1 MKKLWFRARVALG
14 WVLLAI
20 MAWAPVADAL
30 RQAIDFDS
38 VRFKRHVKSNWRE
51 YVDCWKG
58 AAKAFK
64 RGEFD
69 GGTKLE
75 RSNDS

>member
-14 WVLLAI
+14 SVLLAI
-20 MAWAPVADAL
+20 MACMPVVDAL

-38 VRFKRHVKSNWRE
+38 VRFKRHIKSNLRE

-58 AAKAFK
+58 AIEAFK
-64 RGEFD
+64 RGKPSD
-69 GGTKLE
+69 DAE